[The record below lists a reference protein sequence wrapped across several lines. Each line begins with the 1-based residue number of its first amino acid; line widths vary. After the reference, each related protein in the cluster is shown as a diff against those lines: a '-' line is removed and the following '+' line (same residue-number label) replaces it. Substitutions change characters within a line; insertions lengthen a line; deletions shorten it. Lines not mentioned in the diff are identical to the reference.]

1 MSGVDYN
8 VPGIYRELVRESPE
22 IQFRTGTPAFLGL
35 VHPAAALPAEPPVLL
50 RPDDLGRRVDRP
62 LVGGYLEAAVRGFF
76 DNGGQRCRVVPI
88 LAPTDSLVE
97 LSCEAL
103 HGPMVEALRDLENV
117 EEIDLIAF
125 PDLMLPLKA
134 GGSDTP
140 AREAKWS
147 AIVDAQAEI
156 VRHCHASHHRMAIL
170 DAPPVMPG
178 TIAAGL
184 AEAGEYAEALREALR
199 VRDPGML
206 HDAALYFPWLRPERG
221 PGSGGFLPPSG
232 HIAGVYARMDAIKGV
247 HRAPAG
253 VELVGVCDLSV
264 DVGDAEQGPLLEA
277 GINCVRA
284 FRGRGLKVW
293 GARTLDPS
301 REGRFVSV
309 RRLIQTLGRWLE
321 YRLADVTM
329 EPNDQLLWNRVAR
342 TVSGY
347 LDELHA
353 AGALRGRIA
362 ADAYFIKCDAETNP
376 PEVRDAGVLVAEIGI
391 APLAPQEF
399 ITVRLVQR
407 SEGLS
412 LTEAAPG

>member
-22 IQFRTGTPAFLGL
+22 VEFRTGTPAFLGL
-35 VHPAAALPAEPPVLL
+35 VHPGAVLPDEPPVLL
-50 RPDDLGRRVDRP
+50 RPDHLRERVDRP
-62 LVGGYLEAAVRGFF
+62 LDGGYLEAAVRGFF
-76 DNGGQRCRVVPI
+76 DNGGQRCRVLPI
-88 LAPTDSLVE
+88 RAPTESLVE
-97 LSCEAL
+97 LTNDDL
-103 HGPMVEALRDLENV
+103 HGPMVEALRELENV
-117 EEIDLIAF
+117 EEVDLLAF

-134 GGSDTP
+134 GGSDAA
-140 AREAKWS
+140 AREAKW
-147 AIVDAQAEI
+147 AEIIDAQAEL
-156 VRHCHASHHRMAIL
+156 VRHCHKTHHRMAIL

-178 TIAAGL
+178 TLAAGL
-184 AEAGEYAEALREALR
+184 AEAQEYAAELREALR
-199 VRDPGML
+199 VRDPAML

-221 PGSGGFLPPSG
+221 PGSGGFMPPSG
-232 HIAGVYARMDAIKGV
+232 HVAGVYARMDAMTGV

-253 VELVGVCDLSV
+253 VDVVGVCDLSV

-277 GINCVRA
+277 GVNCLRA
-284 FRGRGLKVW
+284 FRGRGIKIW

-301 REGRFVSV
+301 RDGRFVSV
-309 RRLIQTLGRWLE
+309 RRLIQTIGRWLE
-321 YRLADVTM
+321 YRLVDVTM

-347 LDELHA
+347 LDELYA

-362 ADAYFIKCDAETNP
+362 ADAYYIKCDSETNP
-376 PEVRDAGVLVAEIGI
+376 PEVRDAGMMVAEIGI